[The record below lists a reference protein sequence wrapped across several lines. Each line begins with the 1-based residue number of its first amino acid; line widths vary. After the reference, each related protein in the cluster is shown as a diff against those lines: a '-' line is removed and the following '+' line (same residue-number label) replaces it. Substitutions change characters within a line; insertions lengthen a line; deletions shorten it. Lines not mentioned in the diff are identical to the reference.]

1 MDKLKLI
8 FVQIS
13 HLDCHIWR
21 IYIISNHLLPCLYR
35 MCTYINIGVAVWRM
49 RASHVLYEK
58 GTLNLSVDSPWI
70 PSGPLNI
77 FTLPPPRWY
86 PPPPKNRMRL
96 LYRATDPRDV
106 CFVTIFRHLSYPRVP
121 PHPWLCEI
129 RNEGVHLPHL
139 IYEEGEGGGGGSI
152 HTRCRNI
159 RVYRIK
165 LGGSYG

>member
-1 MDKLKLI
+1 MYKYNEQPS
-8 FVQIS
+8 FTVFTA
-13 HLDCHIWR
+13 C
-21 IYIISNHLLPCLYR
+21 
-35 MCTYINIGVAVWRM
+35 MCIYINIGIAVWRM

-86 PPPPKNRMRL
+86 LPKEPNAASLSRYRPPWRLFCNYFPPPFLPPECPFIHDYAR
-96 LYRATDPRDV
+96 
-106 CFVTIFRHLSYPRVP
+106 FVTRESTCRISYMKRQR
-121 PHPWLCEI
+121 E
-129 RNEGVHLPHL
+129 
-139 IYEEGEGGGGGSI
+139 GGGSI